1 MSFYT
6 KIKIVLVVILSG
18 IIFFFTYTYLNEL
31 KDNTTII
38 IAKQDINPHTLIK
51 PEMVEEV
58 PIGRKDKEMF
68 EKNSIS
74 NIEELEN
81 TISIEKIDK
90 GKTIVKD
97 ENAITGNKEELIQR
111 KVMLENGEINN
122 SYFISDN
129 NRITTIRLDSEG
141 AVGNKLKVG
150 DFVDVIFSQVGDEN
164 SSFSST
170 IMQHIEVYDIEESE
184 DLNGEKNISLV
195 VTPQQAVDITY
206 AKRQGKA
213 DLSLN
218 ASKGNSEEVYPSSI
232 NRFLKMNSSN

>member
-6 KIKIVLVVILSG
+6 KIKIVLVAILSV

-68 EKNSIS
+68 EKNSVS
-74 NIEELEN
+74 NIEELKN
-81 TISIEKIDK
+81 AISIEKINK
-90 GKTIVKD
+90 GETIIKA
-97 ENAITGNKEELIQR
+97 ENAITGSKEELIQR

-150 DFVDVIFSQVGDEN
+150 DFVDVIFSQVGDET

-206 AKRQGKA
+206 AKRQGKV

-218 ASKGNSEEVYPSSI
+218 ASKGNSEDVYPSSI